1 MLLIIESSDEQV
13 LQKITELVQ
22 PFNVA
27 IRKEPSVDAVSPEER
42 KHRIAV
48 AQRFKGRL
56 KKYFTGYQPNK
67 HEWYQQ

>member
-1 MLLIIESSDEQV
+1 MILIIESSDEQV
-13 LQKITELVQ
+13 LQKIADLVQ

-27 IRKEPSVDAVSPEER
+27 IRKEPSVDSVSPEALQ
-42 KHRIAV
+42 HRIAV

-67 HEWYQQ
+67 HDWYQQ